1 MTKIDDFIEE
11 LSNGANEKKMKSI
24 NRSAQRLF
32 DRLKDMR
39 KKSLNTKAQEM
50 SNGNIVWKVL
60 RREGYLDKINDVID
74 LTYDKTHSI

>member
-1 MTKIDDFIEE
+1 
-11 LSNGANEKKMKSI
+11 
-24 NRSAQRLF
+24 LF